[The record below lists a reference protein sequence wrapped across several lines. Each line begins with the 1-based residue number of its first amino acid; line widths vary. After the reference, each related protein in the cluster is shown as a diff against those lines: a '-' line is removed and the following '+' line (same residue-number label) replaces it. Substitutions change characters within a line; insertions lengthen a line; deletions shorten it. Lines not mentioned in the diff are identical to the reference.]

1 MSQATSGGR
10 QNLEAMASA
19 FRLTDCQTDP
29 ELIALWLQGKSF
41 NSQDAYRRD
50 IAYFQAFVEHRPLIR
65 VRMED
70 VAAFAQAMQQQGYAA
85 SSIRRRLYAVKS
97 LLSFGQKLGYLL
109 VNVGKPVELPKER
122 DTLAERILSSAEILK
137 LIASGTSRRNQL
149 MLRFLYETGCRVS
162 EMCQLKWKNLKPRGE
177 SGQVSLWGKGSKTRQ
192 VLLTHELWQELQVFR
207 GLAKANDPVFPSKSG
222 KHLAPANVREV
233 VTKAASRAGISEKVS
248 PHWLRHAHASHA
260 LERGAPIHLV
270 QATLGHATLATTGRY
285 LHAMPSDSS
294 ARYLPREK

>member
-1 MSQATSGGR
+1 
-10 QNLEAMASA
+10 MASA

-50 IAYFQAFVEHRPLIR
+50 IAYFQAFVEHRPLGR

-177 SGQVSLWGKGSKTRQ
+177 SGQVSLWGKGSKSRQ
-192 VLLTHELWQELQVFR
+192 VWLTHELWQELQAFR

-222 KHLAPANVREV
+222 KHLAPANVRDV

>member
-1 MSQATSGGR
+1 
-10 QNLEAMASA
+10 MASA

-177 SGQVSLWGKGSKTRQ
+177 SGQVSLWGKGSKSRQ
-192 VLLTHELWQELQVFR
+192 VWLTHELWQELQAFR

-222 KHLAPANVREV
+222 KHLAPANVRDV